1 MDEISRQPGLAV
13 EAVCVIRD
21 AVPVP
26 SEEDVVTSAAESL
39 RVMAVPLTADSV
51 APPRLVYGDLD
62 VSSSEGTDR
71 AYPALYF
78 EVADSGELGRVTFE
92 GLDAIRGSRGEYL
105 PFDDSAI
112 RYSHGDWV
120 FTVDG
125 SRWLRERHAYEV
137 RHYATPLL
145 DTHRHYLFVFHDE
158 FVEVI
163 AEGIWFDIA
172 DRADPFAPP
181 VAHPLQAFGLDLPGE
196 RFTSADGL
204 EWELRRSPRPE
215 ADLIRD
221 SRLCSQRVFQFN
233 LLLDG
238 SNREA
243 ASIWIRTIDDVLI
256 SRMGRAWV
264 DNVDQMEGFATP
276 DDFSH
281 HWETYLSEVAQR
293 RRQMGK
299 MP

>member
-1 MDEISRQPGLAV
+1 ME
-13 EAVCVIRD
+13 
-21 AVPVP
+21 
-26 SEEDVVTSAAESL
+26 
-39 RVMAVPLTADSV
+39 VPLIADSV
-51 APPRLVYGDLD
+51 ASPRLVYGGLE

-78 EVADSGELGRVTFE
+78 EVDRSGELGRVTFE

-105 PFDDSAI
+105 PFDDSAV
-112 RYSHGDWV
+112 RYSYGDWV

-125 SRWLRERHAYEV
+125 SRWLRERHTYET

-172 DRADPFAPP
+172 DRAEPFAPP
-181 VAHPLQAFGLDLPGE
+181 MTHPLQPFGLEIPGE

-204 EWELRRSPRPE
+204 EWELRRSPRPD
-215 ADLIRD
+215 AALIRD

-233 LLLDG
+233 LLLDS
-238 SNREA
+238 SNKEA
-243 ASIWIRTIDDVLI
+243 ASIWIRTFNDVLI
-256 SRMGRAWV
+256 SRMSRAWV
-264 DNVDQMEGFATP
+264 DNVGQMEGFANP
-276 DDFSH
+276 GDFSRQ
-281 HWETYLSEVAQR
+281 WETYLSEVAQR
-293 RRQMGK
+293 RREMGT